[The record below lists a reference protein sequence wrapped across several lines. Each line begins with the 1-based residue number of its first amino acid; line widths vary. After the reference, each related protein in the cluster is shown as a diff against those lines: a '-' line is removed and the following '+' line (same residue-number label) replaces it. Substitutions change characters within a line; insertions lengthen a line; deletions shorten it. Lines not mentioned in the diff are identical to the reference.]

1 MTIVMTNK
9 TTTKKAT
16 TKSTKCR
23 VNDQVSFL
31 QDAITDIYHRYSE
44 LRNASIDLDESIL
57 LWKGAT
63 IVAIVLSGISL
74 IWLFLK

>member
-1 MTIVMTNK
+1 MTNK

-31 QDAITDIYHRYSE
+31 QDAIAELYEREAE
-44 LRNASIDLDESIL
+44 LRQAAIDLTGCVS
-57 LWKGAT
+57 LWQKAT
-63 IVAIVLSGISL
+63 IVAIVLTGVEL
-74 IWLFLK
+74 VWLFLK